1 MSKPNE
7 YFPQSVT
14 HPGADLAEKLEE
26 MDMGVKEFAIRTDKP
41 EKTIIAVIKGD
52 SAITPDMA
60 VQFEQVLKIPAHF
73 WLNRQRQ
80 YDESMARTKQQEMIR
95 QAEAWARSF
104 PLKEM
109 LRLKWIR
116 AYTNYG
122 EAVTALFEFFGISN
136 PSAWESLY
144 LRSELKV
151 QFRLSLAHTKEHH
164 AISAWLRRGEVQAD
178 TLDAPSYSEKAFKQ
192 ELPEIKK
199 IMAKHPKDFFVK
211 LQTVCNEVG
220 VKVVHTPCLPKAP
233 ISGATRWL
241 NDTPLIQLSGRY
253 KRNDGFWFTFF
264 HEAGHILLHGKK
276 DIFLED
282 VKYTDRN
289 NEKEKE
295 ADLFAQKWV
304 LSEAEKEEILHYARG
319 VGKITH
325 HDIVT
330 FADKF
335 KTHPAMIIGQ
345 LQHDKL
351 IPYHLG
357 REFIEP
363 VELDE
368 NGNC

>member
-1 MSKPNE
+1 MIRPNE

-26 MDMGVKEFAIRTDKP
+26 MEMGVKEFAIRTDKP

-52 SAITPDMA
+52 SAITPDMS

-80 YDESMARTKQQEMIR
+80 YDESLARTKQSEMIR
-95 QAEAWARSF
+95 QAEDWACSF

-109 LRLKWIR
+109 VRLKWIR
-116 AYTNYG
+116 AFSSRS
-122 EAVTALFEFFGISN
+122 ESVTALFEFFEISN
-136 PSAWESLY
+136 PTAWENLY

-164 AISAWLRRGEVQAD
+164 ALSAWLRRGEVQAQA
-178 TLDAPSYSEKAFKQ
+178 LESPGYSEKTFKAV
-192 ELPEIKK
+192 LPEIKS
-199 IMAKHPKDFFVK
+199 IMADHPDDFFQK
-211 LQTVCNEVG
+211 LKTECKKAG

-241 NDTPLIQLSGRY
+241 GDTPLIQLSGRY
-253 KRNDGFWFTFF
+253 KRNDIFWFTFF

-282 VKYTDRN
+282 VKYLDRDKA
-289 NEKEKE
+289 KEDE
-295 ADLFAQKWV
+295 ANRFAQKWI
-304 LSEAEKEEILHYARG
+304 LSEEQKEEVLMLREQE
-319 VGKITH
+319 GKLTEKDVIQ
-325 HDIVT
+325 
-330 FADKF
+330 FSKKF
-335 KTHPAMIIGQ
+335 NTHPAMIIGQ
-345 LQHDKL
+345 LQHDGIIK
-351 IPYHLG
+351 HNKG
-357 REFIEP
+357 WQFIEP
-363 VELDE
+363 VELDK